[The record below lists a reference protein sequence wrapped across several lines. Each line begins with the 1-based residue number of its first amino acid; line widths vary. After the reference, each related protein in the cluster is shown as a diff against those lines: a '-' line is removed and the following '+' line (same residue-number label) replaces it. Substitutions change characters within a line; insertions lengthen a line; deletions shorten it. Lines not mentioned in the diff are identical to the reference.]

1 MKMVKDGKSTQQ
13 HKATQGNTRQHKA
26 TSCLRVV
33 RATMLRILPNTCD
46 TAGNVPAGLVS
57 DQKGDQ
63 QRENRDYKTS
73 KYTSDRIW
81 LYKFII

>member
-1 MKMVKDGKSTQQ
+1 MVKDGKSTQQ
-13 HKATQGNTRQHKA
+13 HKATQGNFM
-26 TSCLRVV
+26 LRVV